1 METTV
6 NVPTIPMTK
15 SIDET
20 KLENTFSDFKH
31 KFTSILNQP
40 QTQSPFSSIPIQSP
54 SPFSSIPIQCQPQ
67 TPFTSILNQCQPQ
80 TPFTSILNQTLF
92 SHTSTQTIFPDK
104 VKQE

>member
-1 METTV
+1 METV
-6 NVPTIPMTK
+6 NIPTIPMTK

-40 QTQSPFSSIPIQSP
+40 QNSFSSIPNQPQTPFSSILNE
-54 SPFSSIPIQCQPQ
+54 CQPQ
-67 TPFTSILNQCQPQ
+67 TPFS
-80 TPFTSILNQTLF
+80 SILNQTLF
-92 SHTSTQTIFPDK
+92 SNTSTQTIFQHK

>member
-40 QTQSPFSSIPIQSP
+40 QTPFSSILNE
-54 SPFSSIPIQCQPQ
+54 CQPQ
-67 TPFTSILNQCQPQ
+67 TPFSSILNECQPQ
-80 TPFTSILNQTLF
+80 TPFSSILNQTLF
-92 SHTSTQTIFPDK
+92 STQTIFHHK

>member
-67 TPFTSILNQCQPQ
+67 TPFTSILNQ
-80 TPFTSILNQTLF
+80 TLF